1 MFMEV
6 IAVKEVTQMQT
17 RYEYGGDEFI
27 FVQLSEAMSLEAN
40 FKGIAITR
48 KLKEANLEGVYDIC
62 PSNASYMV
70 RFDPDVIPPEELM
83 ARLQQI
89 ERGME
94 GLDDITITSRLV
106 DVPVYFNDPWTHEA
120 LMRFRDRHQEP
131 DSTDLEYSAKIN
143 GYDSSEAFIEAITSA
158 PFLVS
163 MIGFVP
169 GLPWCFQMVPREK
182 QIEVPKYVRPRTF
195 TPERAFGFGGA
206 FSVIYPVQGAGGYQL
221 YGIAPAPIYQK
232 DQTLFDFQESI
243 VFPKQ
248 GDIFRYRSI
257 GEEEYQAIRE
267 QVEDGSFVYHK
278 KEIQFT
284 PGEVLADLEGFAERA
299 LRRLYHD

>member
-1 MFMEV
+1 M
-6 IAVKEVTQMQT
+6 KEASLAQT

-27 FVQLSEAMSLEAN
+27 FVQLSEAMSLEVN
-40 FKGIAITR
+40 FKGMAITR
-48 KLKEANLEGVYDIC
+48 KLKEKNWEGIHDIC

-70 RFDPDVIPPEELM
+70 RYDPDLIEPEKLVAEL
-83 ARLQQI
+83 RQI
-89 ERGME
+89 ENE
-94 GLDDITITSRLV
+94 VENLDDIVITSRLV
-106 DVPVYFNDPWTHEA
+106 DVPVYFEDPWTHEA
-120 LMRFRDRHQEP
+120 LMRFRDRHQDP

-143 GYDSSEAFIEAITSA
+143 GYASKEAFIQAITDA
-158 PFLVS
+158 PFIVS

-232 DQTLFDFQESI
+232 EQTLADFQDSI
-243 VFPKQ
+243 VFPRQ

-257 GEEEYQAIRE
+257 DADEYQAIRE
-267 QVEDGSFVYHK
+267 QVENGSFVYHK

-284 PGEVLADLEGFAERA
+284 PREVLADLEGFAQQA

>member
-1 MFMEV
+1 MS
-6 IAVKEVTQMQT
+6 QLQT
-17 RYEYGGDEFI
+17 RYEHGGDEFI
-27 FVQLSEAMSLEAN
+27 FVQLSEEMSLEAN
-40 FKGIAITR
+40 FKGMAITR
-48 KLKEANLEGVYDIC
+48 KLKEKAMEGILDIC

-70 RFDPDVIPPEELM
+70 RFDPDVLSPQLLM
-83 ARLQQI
+83 GELQQI
-89 ERGME
+89 ENDVQEM
-94 GLDDITITSRLV
+94 DDIVITSRLV
-106 DVPVYFNDPWTHEA
+106 DVPVYFDDPWTHEA
-120 LMRFRDRHQEP
+120 LMRFRDRHQAP

-143 GYDSSEAFIEAITSA
+143 GYSSKEDFIEAMTSA

-169 GLPWCFQMVPREK
+169 GLPWCFQMVRQEK
-182 QIEVPKYVRPRTF
+182 QIEVPKYVRPRTY

-232 DQTLFDFQESI
+232 EPTLADFQDSI
-243 VFPKQ
+243 VFPQQ

-257 GEEEYQAIRE
+257 TREEYDRVRE
-267 QVEDGSFVYHK
+267 QVENGSFVYQK
-278 KEIQFT
+278 KEISFT
-284 PGEVLADLEGFAERA
+284 PAEVLADLEAFAEMA